1 MTKTSREARHFE
13 RMYRENLD
21 PWSFTTSQYEQEK
34 YEATLSAV
42 GTKRFQM
49 ALEVGCSIGVLT
61 SRLAARCDKLIGLD
75 FAPSA
80 VAAARARCA
89 RLPGVKIE
97 QMQVPRQWP
106 ESSFDLIVFSEVLY
120 FLDESDLRETCDR
133 ALGSLLPDGLILLV
147 NYTGKTD
154 DPLDGDTAASSFI
167 KAATPTLQLVL
178 ERREAHYRLD
188 LLKVAAS

>member
-13 RMYRENLD
+13 RLYRENLD

-34 YEATLSAV
+34 YEATLSAL

-154 DPLDGDTAASSFI
+154 DP
-167 KAATPTLQLVL
+167 
-178 ERREAHYRLD
+178 
-188 LLKVAAS
+188 